1 MELYNSHT
9 MPLSKDPEVRALQEK
24 QIRGE
29 KLTFK
34 EVMFLDKKG
43 MGGRDHTITKI
54 GDYECKPDH
63 CYRCISENTL
73 EIYKQNGFIIDDRRM
88 DYVEGQNNQGID
100 WYLGGAMPGRYG
112 NIIIECPAD
121 KNFFKPTRDGGY
133 GMSNDIHVRH
143 MKSSPQQNPVPLSMI
158 TNIFDYKKIKVQEKA
173 KFDELRKADMAN
185 HEILRDQ
192 QLGMLQKL
200 NELDQKATQ
209 GKSK

>member
-9 MPLSKDPEVRALQEK
+9 MPLSIDPEVRILQEK
-24 QIRGE
+24 QLRGE
-29 KLTFK
+29 KLSFK

-73 EIYKQNGFIIDDRRM
+73 EIYKQNGFIIDDRRV

-121 KNFFKPTRDGGY
+121 KSFFKPTRDGGY

-143 MKSSPQQNPVPLSMI
+143 MKSSPQHNPVPLSMI
-158 TNIFDYKKIKVQEKA
+158 TNIFDYKKIKEQAKAEFDAIRQQEMA
-173 KFDELRKADMAN
+173 KMAQLR
-185 HEILRDQ
+185 EQ
-192 QLGMLQKL
+192 QLMSL
-200 NELDQKATQ
+200 NQSAPTDENTMGKAR
-209 GKSK
+209 